1 MFLSVVLPLSPCFWI
16 ICRTLNWFLNI
27 GHNFNFEY
35 DFSLNAAYNLNFAL
49 NLSYALFLLCFN
61 HDLGLLMILLSPF
74 IFLNTQGLFY
84 VLTPPP
90 PPREL
95 GGAQSAKRPT

>member
-1 MFLSVVLPLSPCFWI
+1 MFLSVVLPLSLCFWI

-35 DFSLNAAYNLNFAL
+35 NFSLNAAYNLNFAL

-95 GGAQSAKRPT
+95 GGGSVS